1 MPVKRFALHLG
12 RLTVCLE
19 LRCAGAAHPPL
30 RRYRPAPRHQ
40 AARAHERLLHQL
52 PGAFPLGSTS

>member
-19 LRCAGAAHPPL
+19 LRCAGAAPPPL
-30 RRYRPAPRHQ
+30 RRYRPAPRRWV
-40 AARAHERLLHQL
+40 ARAHERLLHRL
-52 PGAFPLGSTS
+52 AGAFPPGSTS